1 MDENSA
7 PLMNRSGSNPQTCM
21 LVNPSTLI
29 VHHVRLGDEGN
40 YTCVVSNILGDDN
53 ATFILVLVSETN
65 KIRLLELEKFASIS
79 KSTFHVCFLFRFV
92 I

>member
-1 MDENSA
+1 MAENSA
-7 PLMNRSGSNPQTCM
+7 PLMNRLGSNPQTCM

-29 VHHVRLGDEGN
+29 FHPVWSGDEGN

-53 ATFILVLVSETN
+53 ATFILVLVSEAN
-65 KIRLLELEKFASIS
+65 KIMLLELEKFASI